1 MSETLKGVLLAGAAA
16 VFWGLMGV
24 SAQFIMGTSG
34 FTPGDL
40 VSLRLMGS
48 GVVLLGAMGLLAHR
62 NIFRPIASKENFLAV
77 LLYGAGVVAAQY
89 FFFVA
94 IEHTNAG
101 TAAIL
106 VTTIPLMIIAW
117 LFFAEHRPVSKKEM
131 LCALLAVSGVVAL
144 ITRGDFSGLH
154 FSVMGLAAG
163 LLSAAASAFY
173 TLQPK
178 KAIARIGVG
187 PVISW
192 GFFLGGLV
200 MCFCYPPWESTAE
213 WSWQAG
219 AAYAYIDQSQRHEEG
234 VQSMYALEY
243 LRHKVVASIG
253 LDLLPN
259 LALDVNYRFQE
270 RRGSYTGTDGINRAY
285 KPYQLVDARLAWSK
299 PRYSVYVEAN
309 NLFGAHYVDYG
320 NVPQPGLWVMAGARF
335 TFSL

>member
-219 AAYAYIDQSQRHEEG
+219 AAYAYIVLLGTVGAFWCFLESTRHVSAAVSG
-234 VQSMYALEY
+234 LMIALEP
-243 LRHKVVASIG
+243 LIAVVAAAAHPRVHFGPREIG
-253 LDLLPN
+253 GMFALIAPVGVHSLPDRRLL
-259 LALDVNYRFQE
+259 
-270 RRGSYTGTDGINRAY
+270 RRSRRARS
-285 KPYQLVDARLAWSK
+285 Q
-299 PRYSVYVEAN
+299 
-309 NLFGAHYVDYG
+309 
-320 NVPQPGLWVMAGARF
+320 
-335 TFSL
+335 